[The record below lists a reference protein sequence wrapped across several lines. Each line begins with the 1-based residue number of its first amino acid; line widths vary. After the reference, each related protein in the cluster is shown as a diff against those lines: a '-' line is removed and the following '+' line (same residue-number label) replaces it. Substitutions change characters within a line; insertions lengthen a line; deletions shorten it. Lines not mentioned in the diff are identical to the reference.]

1 MQNNLNT
8 SQRVKYQFNQFVD
21 EYITPRRSI
30 LIRTSLSIVVLLLS
44 VAIPLLD
51 LTRYSIFIAVLP
63 IAIIGL
69 NYVSQW
75 TGLGMAVIT
84 FAALLIDFQIGTGT
98 GSSVNAAMLALV
110 GMIGV
115 WLVNIVIN
123 REEISIISLET
134 FIPLIL
140 FVVFSII
147 SFIAGQIT
155 WYSFAG
161 ETSVAAQLG
170 GLSIFIFSALA
181 FWWTGSQV
189 DKLYWLKIA
198 LITLFIGALMYYVGR
213 IVPRSVASTFRL
225 NLPRGA
231 AGSMLFVWSACMA
244 LSQGLLN
251 RRMHWI
257 LRIIC
262 LSIPVLGVYVAF
274 FQLRGWVS
282 GYLPLFAVMA
292 IVFWLGFPKQG
303 LLIGFVVAVVGLF
316 QIQTIL
322 ERYVFIGD
330 NSYSLGTRLDAW
342 KIVGEIASISPIFGL
357 GPANYYNI
365 TPLFPIRG
373 YAVQFNSHSQY
384 VDLYAQVGI
393 VGLVLFF
400 WFFWRAWKLGWTLR
414 SQVEQYSF
422 EYAYIIGA
430 MGGVVGTL
438 VSAALGDWVIP
449 FVYNIGFNGFR
460 ASILCWL
467 FLGGL
472 VAIKRIYRDRELE
485 AENAPA
491 PVRERDS
498 SLPDSRLNNRLF
510 T

>member
-1 MQNNLNT
+1 MQSNLT
-8 SQRVKYQFNQFVD
+8 LSRQVKSRFRQFVD
-21 EYITPRRSI
+21 EQIVPRRSL
-30 LIRTSLSIVVLLLS
+30 LIRIVLPALVLLLS
-44 VAIPLLD
+44 VAIPLFE
-51 LTRYSIFIAVLP
+51 LTEYSIFIAVLP
-63 IAIIGL
+63 LALIGL

-75 TGLGMAVIT
+75 TGIGMALIT
-84 FAALLIDFQIGTGT
+84 FAALLVDFQIGTGT

-110 GMIGV
+110 AMIGV
-115 WLVNIVIN
+115 WLINIVIN
-123 REEISIISLET
+123 REKISIISLET

-147 SFIAGQIT
+147 SFLAGQIT
-155 WYSFAG
+155 WYSFAD
-161 ETSVAAQLG
+161 ETSFAAQVG

-181 FWWTGSQV
+181 YWWPGSQV
-189 DKLYWLKIA
+189 NKMYWLKVA
-198 LITLFIGALMYYVGR
+198 VATLLVGAAVYFIGR
-213 IVPRSVASTFRL
+213 IVPRSVARSLRL
-225 NLPRGA
+225 SVPRGA

-251 RRMHWI
+251 RTMHWFWRGLCLLVPI
-257 LRIIC
+257 LGI
-262 LSIPVLGVYVAF
+262 YVAF

-303 LLIGFVVAVVGLF
+303 LLIGAVVLVAGST

-322 ERYVFIGD
+322 ERYVWIGD

-342 KIVGEIASISPIFGL
+342 KIVGEIASISPVFGL

-384 VDLYAQVGI
+384 VDLYAQTGI
-393 VGLVLFF
+393 VGLILFF
-400 WFFWRAWKLGWTLR
+400 WFFWRVWWLGWSLR
-414 SQVEQYSF
+414 SQVDAYTF
-422 EYAYIIGA
+422 EYAYVIGA
-430 MGGVVGTL
+430 MGGIVGTL
-438 VSAALGDWVIP
+438 VSAGLGDWVIP
-449 FVYNIGFNGFR
+449 FVYNIGFSGFR

-472 VAIKRIYRDRELE
+472 VAIKRIYQDRDRELE
-485 AENAPA
+485 EAH
-491 PVRERDS
+491 
-498 SLPDSRLNNRLF
+498 
-510 T
+510 